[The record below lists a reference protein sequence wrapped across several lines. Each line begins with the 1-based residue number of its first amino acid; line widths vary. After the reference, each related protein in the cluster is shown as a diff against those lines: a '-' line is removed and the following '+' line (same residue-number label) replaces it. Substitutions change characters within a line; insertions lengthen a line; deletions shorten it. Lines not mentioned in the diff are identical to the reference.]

1 MGTNER
7 AETDGSAE
15 EQEIETRVESKT
27 VATPG
32 FAGLQKAEY
41 VESLFAR
48 IAPHYDLAN
57 GFITAGLHRAWRRA
71 TVQQA
76 VSLLTG
82 QRTEGPV
89 SGLDLCC
96 GTGDYVFLLRE
107 GFGEQSRLVG
117 LDFCEP
123 MIREAIART
132 RRMGIRAGASWIK
145 GDATNLA
152 IFRDGTFDVA
162 TVGFGLRNVV
172 DLPATLREAARVLR
186 PGGIFISL
194 ELTRPQKGL
203 MRPVI
208 FAYLRWLLPILAR
221 MAKGG
226 REDYLW
232 LRWSL
237 ENFPEA
243 GGLSNLLESSG
254 FQVVQVL
261 KFGFGAVAAHIARRT

>member
-1 MGTNER
+1 VQKDDSGEK
-7 AETDGSAE
+7 
-15 EQEIETRVESKT
+15 QEIEMRMEPETIS
-27 VATPG
+27 AHSL
-32 FAGLQKAEY
+32 AGLQKAEY

-71 TVQQA
+71 TVQRA
-76 VSLLTG
+76 VSLLAG
-82 QRTEGPV
+82 QGTEGPV
-89 SGLDLCC
+89 DGLDLCC

-145 GDATNLA
+145 GDATNLTV
-152 IFRDGTFDVA
+152 FRDGTFDVV
-162 TVGFGLRNVV
+162 TVGFGLRNVI
-172 DLPATLREAARVLR
+172 DLPTTLREAARVLP

-194 ELTRPQKGL
+194 ELTRPQKGP

-208 FAYLRWLLPILAR
+208 FAYLRWLLPVLAR

-232 LRWSL
+232 LRRSL
-237 ENFPEA
+237 ETFPEA
-243 GGLSNLLESSG
+243 GGLSNLLETSG
-254 FQVVQVL
+254 FEVVQVL